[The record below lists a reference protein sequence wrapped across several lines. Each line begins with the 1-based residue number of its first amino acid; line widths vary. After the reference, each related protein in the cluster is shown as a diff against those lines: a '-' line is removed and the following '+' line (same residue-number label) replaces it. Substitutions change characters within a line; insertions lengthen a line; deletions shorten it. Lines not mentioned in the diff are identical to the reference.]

1 MFVSYVYRQWTKVFG
16 RFQFSLYISY
26 KTSFTKYYLEINS
39 SLILII
45 VVLYMVVLIESLKV
59 KSVRPCSLYLCMLVN
74 KTLKSVLI

>member
-45 VVLYMVVLIESLKV
+45 VLYMVVLIESLKV
-59 KSVRPCSLYLCMLVN
+59 KSVRPCSLYLCMIVN
-74 KTLKSVLI
+74 KRLKAVLI